1 MIVVTVSAV
10 VYLGLIVLGPALL
23 WKNVNRLMDSRAL
36 KDQIQS
42 RSMLRGFQENE
53 LNPRKQWTNI
63 YPPAQKTSFLNRS
76 RIQCL
81 SRFAGSHP

>member
-36 KDQIQS
+36 KDQIQKS
-42 RSMLRGFQENE
+42 VNAARVSGKRI
-53 LNPRKQWTNI
+53 K
-63 YPPAQKTSFLNRS
+63 PAQTVDKH
-76 RIQCL
+76 L
-81 SRFAGSHP
+81 STRTKDILS